1 MKRSHIAG
9 LALAGSLGLAS
20 GASLAGITLDG
31 TRVVLAAP
39 SKEASVL
46 VRNRAAADVMIQAW
60 IDGADDKADVPF
72 AITPTLGRLGAEKQ
86 QTLRILYY
94 GQGLPT
100 DRESVFW
107 VNVQEIPQKPK
118 DENTL
123 QIALRQRIKLFYRP
137 AGLPGEAAKAPA
149 QLRWRL
155 VPHDGKAQL
164 EVSNPTAFHV
174 SLAGVKLHS
183 GGRDYEAAPEMV
195 PPAGTRRFEVKG
207 LPAGAANADAK
218 VRFDTIN
225 DYGAIQSHEGATGS

>member
-1 MKRSHIAG
+1 MKRFHIAG
-9 LALAGSLGLAS
+9 LALAGSLLLSS

-39 SKEASVL
+39 SKEAPVL
-46 VRNRAAADVMIQAW
+46 VRNQAPADIMVQAW

-72 AITPTLGRLGAEKQ
+72 AVTPTLSRLGAEKQ

-94 GQGLPT
+94 GQGLPS

-107 VNVQEIPQKPK
+107 LNVQEIPQKPK

-137 AGLPGEAAKAPA
+137 AGLPGEVAKAPA
-149 QLRWRL
+149 QLRWRV
-155 VPHDGKAQL
+155 VPHEGKAEL
-164 EVSNPTAFHV
+164 EASNPTAFHV
-174 SLAGVKLHS
+174 SLATVKLQS
-183 GGRDYEAAPEMV
+183 GGRDYEAEGGMV

-207 LPAGAANADAK
+207 LQAGAASAGAK
-218 VRFDTIN
+218 VHFESIN
-225 DYGAIQSHEGATGS
+225 DYGAIQSHEGAIGS

>member
-9 LALAGSLGLAS
+9 LAPAGSLGLAS

-46 VRNRAAADVMIQAW
+46 VRNRAAADVMIRAR

-107 VNVQEIPQKPK
+107 VNVQEIRRSPGREHAADRAAPAHQ
-118 DENTL
+118 
-123 QIALRQRIKLFYRP
+123 ALLPACRP
-137 AGLPGEAAKAPA
+137 ARRGGKAPA
-149 QLRWRL
+149 QLRWRP

-164 EVSNPTAFHV
+164 
-174 SLAGVKLHS
+174 
-183 GGRDYEAAPEMV
+183 R
-195 PPAGTRRFEVKG
+195 
-207 LPAGAANADAK
+207 
-218 VRFDTIN
+218 
-225 DYGAIQSHEGATGS
+225 